1 MWNINKVNNEKYL
14 QVELFD
20 KQQVLQLVWNGDAYQ
35 DIWF

>member
-14 QVELFD
+14 QVELSD
-20 KQQVLQLVWNGDAYQ
+20 KQQVLWLVWNGDAYQ

>member
-14 QVELFD
+14 QVELSD
-20 KQQVLQLVWNGDAYQ
+20 KQQVLRLVWNGDAYQ

>member
-14 QVELFD
+14 QVELSD